1 MRRVSLLGALLVA
14 LLVSLVTI
22 GAVAQEATPIVG
34 GAQSQDVTPI
44 ASPMVGDAACTVEP
58 RPTEELL
65 AFWFGPEGT
74 PLATPLPASPVAGE
88 AALPEGEA
96 ADEETVAAVNAT
108 LRELSACFA
117 TNQFARAFALM
128 TDDLVRKFGPQQGE
142 TLEQA
147 RDLLEAQ
154 RVATPEAREEPTAVP
169 PLRDVRVLA
178 DGRVGGILEEEGTLI
193 FVLFERQEGRWL
205 IADFFEAG
213 PAGATP
219 VVGTPVTV
227 GEAAAEAS
235 PV

>member
-14 LLVSLVTI
+14 LLVSLVAL

-34 GAQSQDVTPI
+34 GAQTQDVTPI
-44 ASPMVGDAACTVEP
+44 ATPSVGGAACTVEP

-74 PLATPLPASPVAGE
+74 PLPTPLPASPVVGE

-108 LRELSACFA
+108 LRELSACFG

-147 RDLLEAQ
+147 RALLEAQ
-154 RVATPEAREEPTAVP
+154 LIATPEPVGEPAVVS
-169 PLRDVRVLA
+169 PLRDVRVLD

-193 FVLFERQEGRWL
+193 FALFERQEGRWL
-205 IADFFEAG
+205 IADFFEVG
-213 PAGATP
+213 PADATP
-219 VVGTPVTV
+219 LVGTPVTA
-227 GEAAAEAS
+227 GEAAIEAS